1 MTFPNK
7 QLHKQ
12 LWIIELIIK
21 CSGPD
26 NAVFVVGM
34 RGSVSTDDTWLS
46 NMKNKSSSVSRCLLL
61 LKGLLKGSG
70 REKVSE
76 WLLFDYRCC
85 RHTSGHTRLPSMEG
99 LIISDKIYS
108 GEYEL
113 KMHCLCS
120 GPWDLFFIHFLEPS
134 KSTRSTAHIMDS
146 FKLFVWSQCYV
157 LFIRVFLTGQ
167 VQIPPHFTPFQTVF
181 FGFAP
186 IEHDPGLCGGLV

>member
-1 MTFPNK
+1 M
-7 QLHKQ
+7 QSL
-12 LWIIELIIK
+12 LWEWEAQCRQMILGWAIWK
-21 CSGPD
+21 R
-26 NAVFVVGM
+26 NQVVY
-34 RGSVSTDDTWLS
+34 
-46 NMKNKSSSVSRCLLL
+46 LLL

-76 WLLFDYRCC
+76 WLLFVYRCY

-108 GEYEL
+108 SEYEL

-134 KSTRSTAHIMDS
+134 KSTKSTAHIMDS
-146 FKLFVWSQCYV
+146 FKLFVWSQCDV

-186 IEHDPGLCGGLV
+186 IEHDPGLCGGLVVLILTKKICSTYWISQGVVNICVLG